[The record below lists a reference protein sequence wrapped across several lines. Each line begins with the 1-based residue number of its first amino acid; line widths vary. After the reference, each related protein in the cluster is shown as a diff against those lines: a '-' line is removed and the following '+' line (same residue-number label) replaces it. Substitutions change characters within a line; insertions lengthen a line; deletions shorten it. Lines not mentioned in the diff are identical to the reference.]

1 MADFLDK
8 SVNIGKEWF
17 LKPEPGQSIENAP
30 QFQST
35 GALISIILKNVYIA
49 AGVMLFGLLIFGGIS
64 IILGAGGGDPKK
76 AGQGKNAVVTALA
89 GFLII
94 FASYWIIQII
104 SFITG
109 VDILN
114 PNL

>member
-1 MADFLDK
+1 MSKLLAEV
-8 SVNIGKEWF
+8 SIGKEW
-17 LKPEPGQSIENAP
+17 LLGPQAPIGQAE
-30 QFQST
+30 QFKTT
-35 GALISIILKNVYIA
+35 GALISIILRNVYML
-49 AGVMLFGLLIFGGIS
+49 AGILVFVLLLFGGIS

-76 AGQGKNAVVTALA
+76 TGQGQKAVVAALT

-104 SFITG
+104 QFITG

-114 PNL
+114 PSLSP